1 MMKNKPETNLD
12 IELAAFFDA
21 AKDTPSVPDAD
32 FLEAV
37 ATDALGLI
45 EDRSKPDRRSQIS
58 TYTLAGLL
66 RNIGGW
72 QSVAAMTAC
81 ACIGIF
87 AGYTAPNS
95 LDYFSNTEQAAETL
109 NDDSFSVASDI
120 EILFQEG

>member
-1 MMKNKPETNLD
+1 MQNKTETNLD
-12 IELAAFFDA
+12 KGLVAFFEA
-21 AKDTPSVPDAD
+21 AKDTTPAPDAG

-37 ATDALGLI
+37 TADALAQA
-45 EDRSKPDRRSQIS
+45 EDHIKTGRKPQI
-58 TYTLAGLL
+58 TGYPLAGLL

-72 QSVAAMTAC
+72 PSVAAMISC

-87 AGYTAPNS
+87 AGYSAPNS

-120 EILFQEG
+120 ETLFQEG

>member
-1 MMKNKPETNLD
+1 MMENKPETNLD

-21 AKDTPSVPDAD
+21 AKDTPLAPDAE

-37 ATDALGLI
+37 AADALGQT
-45 EDRSKPDRRSQIS
+45 EDLTKTNRKPQIS
-58 TYTLAGLL
+58 DYPLAGLL

-120 EILFQEG
+120 ETLFQEG

>member
-1 MMKNKPETNLD
+1 MENKPETNLD
-12 IELAAFFDA
+12 MELAAFFDA
-21 AKDTPSVPDAD
+21 AKDTPPALDTD

-37 ATDALGLI
+37 AADALGQT
-45 EDRSKPDRRSQIS
+45 EDRIKTDRKPQVSGYPLVR
-58 TYTLAGLL
+58 LL

-120 EILFQEG
+120 ETLFQEG